1 MVFYW
6 LLPNKIVIQVLWS
19 LFITFHFFVD
29 SENNLEWNK
38 YDAWCVSFA
47 FFFLFLIQQELAH
60 VRFFSFQVSHFFFRL
75 TFKTSII
82 FVFNF
87 LNFIFNSVFSFLS
100 TKNCR

>member
-38 YDAWCVSFA
+38 YDAWYVSFA
-47 FFFLFLIQQELAH
+47 FFFSFFNTTGISPRSILFVPSFTLL
-60 VRFFSFQVSHFFFRL
+60 FSFNVQNVDYFCLSFPKFHF
-75 TFKTSII
+75 
-82 FVFNF
+82 
-87 LNFIFNSVFSFLS
+87 
-100 TKNCR
+100 

>member
-38 YDAWCVSFA
+38 YDAWYVSFA
-47 FFFLFLIQQELAH
+47 FFFSFFLIQQELAH
-60 VRFFSFQVSHFFFRL
+60 VRFFSFQVPHFFFRL
-75 TFKTSII
+75 TFNVDY
-82 FVFNF
+82 FC
-87 LNFIFNSVFSFLS
+87 L
-100 TKNCR
+100 